1 MELPSKLLHIW
12 WKTKYQPGFIQ
23 HFNFHKIEV
32 GILQNNNFRINHI
45 LNPWYLQLLRS
56 YFHIGTI
63 GNTVWYLFDDINDY
77 INLWEIP
84 HICRGCGEK
93 LNDVETLQVEQKID
107 RNILKECLLCLK
119 KWISSAISN
128 YGKAHL
134 DGNFWFFFEGNFHYI
149 ANAISKLPYLFG
161 SFASKLAT
169 KFPAKLTTTNLLE
182 SHYK

>member
-1 MELPSKLLHIW
+1 MIRDTKIGNIHCHRHSKTKVFERIRFLHQNWKTWSVPTFEVELPSKLLHIW

-107 RNILKECLLCLK
+107 RK
-119 KWISSAISN
+119 
-128 YGKAHL
+128 KAHFSEKKL
-134 DGNFWFFFEGNFHYI
+134 YI
-149 ANAISKLPYLFG
+149 GVENVF
-161 SFASKLAT
+161 
-169 KFPAKLTTTNLLE
+169 TN
-182 SHYK
+182 